1 MRVLIVKTSSMG
13 DVLHTL
19 PALTD
24 AAQAI
29 PGIRFDWVVEEGF
42 AQIPSWHESVERV
55 IPVAIRRWRKAWFS
69 APIKAE
75 RQAFREAVQA
85 VKYDAIIDA
94 QGLVKSAALVTR
106 LAHGVKH
113 GMDWQT
119 AREPLASLFYNR
131 RHHIAKQQHAV
142 ERTRELFA
150 KSLGYAG
157 AFFWTKFGQ
166 IQTGIQRKRTMLDN
180 TRLRIA
186 IQKSGRLSEDSRE
199 LLSRCGIKVNL
210 HTQRLIALA
219 ENMPID
225 ILRVRDDDIPG
236 LVMDGV
242 VDLGIIGEN
251 VLEEELLSRR
261 AQGEDPRY
269 FTLRRLDFGGCRLS
283 LATPVDEAWNGPA
296 ALDGKRIATSYPHL
310 LKRYLDQ
317 KGISFKS
324 CLLNGSVEVAP
335 RAGLADAICDLVSTG
350 ATLEAN
356 GLREVEVI
364 YRSKACLIQRDG
376 EMADAKQ
383 QLIDRLL
390 TRIQGVIQ
398 ARESKYIMMHAPTER
413 LEEVVALLPG
423 AERPTILPLAG
434 DKQRVAMHMVSS
446 ETLFWETME
455 KLKALGASSILVLP
469 IEKMME

>member
-1 MRVLIVKTSSMG
+1 MKLPGDFHVHTCMRPVDDGAEEMT
-13 DVLHTL
+13 
-19 PALTD
+19 PAAVAAAMRSRSFGAFGLSPHFHFDSDFGAVCAFLD
-24 AAQAI
+24 AAREETR
-29 PGIRFDWVVEEGF
+29 GILPMFRGVETEC
-42 AQIPSWHESVERV
+42 
-55 IPVAIRRWRKAWFS
+55 
-69 APIKAE
+69 
-75 RQAFREAVQA
+75 
-85 VKYDAIIDA
+85 IDA
-94 QGLVKSAALVTR
+94 VGSLPLSPEQARRLDYVIAAPDHYNCT
-106 LAHGVKH
+106 GVVRPPKDRR
-113 GMDWQT
+113 GC
-119 AREPLASLFYNR
+119 LLF
-131 RHHIAKQQHAV
+131 H
-142 ERTRELFA
+142 
-150 KSLGYAG
+150 
-157 AFFWTKFGQ
+157 
-166 IQTGIQRKRTMLDN
+166 
-180 TRLRIA
+180 
-186 IQKSGRLSEDSRE
+186 QKL
-199 LLSRCGIKVNL
+199 
-210 HTQRLIALA
+210 LIALA

>member
-1 MRVLIVKTSSMG
+1 
-13 DVLHTL
+13 
-19 PALTD
+19 
-24 AAQAI
+24 
-29 PGIRFDWVVEEGF
+29 
-42 AQIPSWHESVERV
+42 
-55 IPVAIRRWRKAWFS
+55 
-69 APIKAE
+69 
-75 RQAFREAVQA
+75 
-85 VKYDAIIDA
+85 
-94 QGLVKSAALVTR
+94 
-106 LAHGVKH
+106 
-113 GMDWQT
+113 
-119 AREPLASLFYNR
+119 
-131 RHHIAKQQHAV
+131 
-142 ERTRELFA
+142 
-150 KSLGYAG
+150 
-157 AFFWTKFGQ
+157 
-166 IQTGIQRKRTMLDN
+166 MLDKS
-180 TRLRIA
+180 RLRIA
-186 IQKSGRLSEDSRE
+186 MQKSGRLSDDSRE
-199 LLSRCGIKVNL
+199 LLARCGIKINL
-210 HTQRLIALA
+210 QEQRLIAFA

-251 VLEEELLSRR
+251 VLEEELLNRR

-283 LATPVDEAWNGPA
+283 LATPLDCDYTGPQSLQNA
-296 ALDGKRIATSYPHL
+296 RIATSYPHI
-310 LKRYLDQ
+310 LKQYLDKQ
-317 KGISFKS
+317 GVEFKS

-376 EMADAKQ
+376 EMPQEKQ
-383 QLIDRLL
+383 LLIDRLM

-398 ARESKYIMMHAPTER
+398 ARESKYIMLHAPSDR
-413 LEEVVALLPG
+413 LDEIIDLLPG

-434 DKQRVAMHMVSS
+434 DQQRVAMHMVSS